1 MTRQRPLPYGD
12 PAHQAAHQFLVE
24 EAALLDAADYAG
36 WLDLLCADIRYLMPV
51 RVTTARGAGF
61 DTLADMGHFDED
73 MYALRKRVQR
83 LATDH
88 AWTED
93 PPSRTRHFVTNVRTF
108 PNSAFEDSGAEFLV
122 ESAVLLFRS
131 RGRAAAGPAG
141 DPGRRGGAAHPEPGG
156 VPVSGEDSP
165 IHLANEFTEV
175 VVERVRTRNGARL
188 RISVPSS
195 GHQIMLC
202 PLELEALAWQDHE
215 FFAALLRTPHGP
227 ED

>member
-1 MTRQRPLPYGD
+1 MTTKPLSYAD
-12 PAHQAAHQFLVE
+12 PAHLAAHQFLVE

-61 DTLADMGHFDED
+61 DSLADMGHFDED
-73 MYALRKRVQR
+73 IYALRKRVQR

-108 PNSAFEDSGAEFLV
+108 PPCWHKPAGPNGGAEFAV

-131 RGRAAAGPAG
+131 RGDTREADLVSAGRTDLLRETAAGLRLA
-141 DPGRRGGAAHPEPGG
+141 RRE
-156 VPVSGEDSP
+156 
-165 IHLANEFTEV
+165 I
-175 VVERVRTRNGARL
+175 RVD
-188 RISVPSS
+188 
-195 GHQIMLC
+195 
-202 PLELEALAWQDHE
+202 EAV
-215 FFAALLRTPHGP
+215 LRTQNLAVFL
-227 ED
+227 

>member
-1 MTRQRPLPYGD
+1 MTAGPGSTGKPLPYSD

-36 WLDLLCADIRYLMPV
+36 WLDLLCGDIRYLMPV

-108 PNSAFEDSGAEFLV
+108 RSSASPNGGVEFLV

-131 RGRAAAGPAG
+131 RGDTREADLVSAGRTDVLRETAEG
-141 DPGRRGGAAHPEPGG
+141 LRLARREIL
-156 VPVSGEDSP
+156 VD
-165 IHLANEFTEV
+165 
-175 VVERVRTRNGARL
+175 
-188 RISVPSS
+188 
-195 GHQIMLC
+195 
-202 PLELEALAWQDHE
+202 EAV
-215 FFAALLRTPHGP
+215 LRTQNLAVFL
-227 ED
+227 